1 MSRRLTPYPPGHSA
15 IDFSAAFAAALQR
28 GDGACVARRTH
39 PVVAVLC
46 DLSVWRPWSTEA
58 RALIDAPERARVD
71 RLRDAADRE
80 ERALAYALHRFLLG
94 AWLREAPME
103 VPLYRDE
110 AGRPRLSGM
119 HARVCTSLSHP
130 RGFAAF
136 AISDAGSVG
145 IDLEPVAH
153 AGAMEEIAR
162 LATHA
167 DERDELAHL
176 DDAGRADA
184 LLAIWVR
191 KEAYLKAEG
200 VGLQRPPSTFAAPA
214 GVPLPATDVA
224 AGLEVRMLDAGA
236 GHKAA
241 IALPVGSDVQVVWWW
256 PPASP

>member
-28 GDGACVARRTH
+28 GDGACVAGRTH
-39 PVVAVLC
+39 PIVAVLC
-46 DLSVWRPWSTEA
+46 DLSVWRPWSAEA
-58 RALIDAPERARVD
+58 RVLIDAPERARVD

-119 HARVCTSLSHP
+119 HGRVCTSLSHP

-167 DERDELAHL
+167 DERDVLAHL
-176 DDAGRADA
+176 GDADRADA

-236 GHKAA
+236 RHKAA